1 VKIKGH
7 RVNFGFDRFSGLY
20 LLALFIAIFGISQP
34 GLFLTMGTV
43 HSIAS
48 EQAVVALLGLAV
60 VVPLATGAFDLSI
73 GATANLS
80 AVVVAVLQSQQ
91 HWSMWP
97 AIAIALGISVLI
109 GAVNGFI
116 IVRLQVNAFIATLG
130 MATIVGAVETIVSG
144 NAQPLPPTSS
154 AWSQLTQFQIFGFQA
169 VFFYVIIIALVSWW
183 FLEWTPAG
191 RYMYATG
198 GNSVAARL
206 SGVRVGA
213 WTWVSLLFSGAVAG
227 LAGILFSSLNGPSL
241 TFGPALLLPAYAAAF
256 LGSTQLRPGR
266 FNVWGTVL
274 AVYVLAVGVF
284 GVQLITSVQWLNDMF
299 NGIALIV
306 AVSFAVWRQR
316 RARAEAAPARPAESA
331 SAGSEPGPASG
342 VPHGSAN
349 GHAPGLRGSSAGDS
363 ATPASDTGS

>member
-1 VKIKGH
+1 VKIRDH
-7 RVNFGFDRFSGLY
+7 RVSFGFDRFSGLY
-20 LLALFIAIFGISQP
+20 LWALFIAIFGIWQP
-34 GLFLTMGTV
+34 GLFLTLGTV

-48 EQAVVALLGLAV
+48 EQSVVALLGLAV

-80 AVVVAVLQSQQ
+80 AVAVAVLQSQR
-91 HWSMWP
+91 HWPMWP
-97 AIAIALGISVLI
+97 AIAVALGISLLI
-109 GAVNGFI
+109 GAINGFV

-144 NAQPLPPTSS
+144 NTQPLPPTSS
-154 AWSQLTQFQIFGFQA
+154 AWSQLTQFQVLGFQA
-169 VFFYVIIIALVSWW
+169 VFFYVIVIALVSWW
-183 FLEWTPAG
+183 FLERTPAG

-198 GNSVAARL
+198 GNATAARL
-206 SGVRVGA
+206 SGVRVGG
-213 WTWVSLLFSGAVAG
+213 WTWISLLFSGAVSG
-227 LAGILFSSLNGPSL
+227 LAGVLFSSLNGPSL

-274 AVYVLAVGVF
+274 AVYVLATGVF

-316 RARAEAAPARPAESA
+316 RARAAAEPAEAAAPVPAGQGAPAQA
-331 SAGSEPGPASG
+331 TAPRGTAPGPGPEAG
-342 VPHGSAN
+342 DWTGT
-349 GHAPGLRGSSAGDS
+349 GSS
-363 ATPASDTGS
+363 

>member
-1 VKIKGH
+1 VRISG
-7 RVNFGFDRFSGLY
+7 RRLGFGFDRFSGLY
-20 LLALFIAIFGISQP
+20 LWALFILIFGIWEP
-34 GLFLTMGTV
+34 HLFLTLGTV

-48 EQAVVALLGLAV
+48 EQAVAALLGLAV

-80 AVVVAVLQSQQ
+80 AVVVAILQSQQ

-97 AIAIALGISVLI
+97 AIVVALLIGVLI

-144 NAQPLPPTSS
+144 NSQPQPPTSS
-154 AWSQLTQFQIFGFQA
+154 AWADITQYQIFGFQA
-169 VFFYVIIIALVSWW
+169 IFFYVIIIALISWW
-183 FLEWTPAG
+183 FLERTPAG

-198 GNSVAARL
+198 GNGVAARL
-206 SGVRVGA
+206 SGVRVGG
-213 WTWVSLLFSGAVAG
+213 WTWLSLIFSGTVAG
-227 LAGILFSSLNGPSL
+227 LAGVLFSSQSGPSL
-241 TFGPALLLPAYAAAF
+241 TFGAALLLPAYAAAF

-274 AVYVLAVGVF
+274 AVFVLATGVY

-299 NGIALIV
+299 NGVALIV

-316 RARAEAAPARPAESA
+316 RARADPTPAHP
-331 SAGSEPGPASG
+331 AGSSAAGADPGPADG
-342 VPHGSAN
+342 GPPGSAN
-349 GHAPGLRGSSAGDS
+349 GQSPGLRGSPAGDN
-363 ATPASDTGS
+363 AAPGRAP